1 MQHSYREQVLA
12 FAGIWQS
19 AKLVQSVARHGQL
32 DVADY
37 EASIRTLFVTN
48 PGSTDEVYGS
58 PAAMTT
64 GLNTILDQFGSAT
77 NHRDMELTKYVINLM
92 HLERKLNANPDVL
105 NKIGAGL
112 ELAKNQSEHFGSVT
126 HENVIANLADLYANT
141 ISTLGPKIIVQGDQ
155 GHLSNSNN
163 AAKVRAI
170 LLAGIRSTVLW
181 YQCGGRR
188 LKLIFSRGKLIAQA
202 KALLNE

>member
-19 AKLVQSVARHGQL
+19 AKLVQQIARHGQL
-32 DVADY
+32 DAADF

-48 PGSTDEVYGS
+48 PDTTDEVYGS

-64 GLNTILDQFGSAT
+64 GLNTILDQFGDAT
-77 NHRDMELTKYVINLM
+77 NHRDMELTKYVISLM
-92 HLERKLNANPDVL
+92 HLERKLSTQPDVL

-112 ELAKNQSEHFGSVT
+112 ELAKNQSQHFGSVV

-141 ISTLGPKIIVQGDQ
+141 ISTLGPKIIVQGEQ

-181 YQCGGRR
+181 HQCGGRR
-188 LKLIFSRGKLIAQA
+188 LKLIFSRGKLLAQA